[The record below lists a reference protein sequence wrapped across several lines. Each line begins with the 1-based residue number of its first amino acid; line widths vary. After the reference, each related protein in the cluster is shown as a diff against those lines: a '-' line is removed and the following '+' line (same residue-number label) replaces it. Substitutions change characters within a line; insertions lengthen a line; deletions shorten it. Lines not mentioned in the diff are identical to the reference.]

1 MNKFTKAS
9 EIERQKMEYLF
20 KKYNVSDYEF
30 TPTESFESFD
40 GVFTNSKKEK
50 IVFEVKVRN
59 VPSTQ
64 YKTTIIEEF
73 KLDELLKKKEPSY
86 VFVFFTD
93 NKFMCHKIEAKENY
107 KITKQLAPKTTCGND
122 AKIMKNFINIQI
134 QNVKNYA

>member
-1 MNKFTKAS
+1 
-9 EIERQKMEYLF
+9 MEFLF
-20 KKYNVSDYEF
+20 KKYNVLDYNF
-30 TPTESFESFD
+30 TPADSFESFD
-40 GVFTNSKKEK
+40 GTYTNSKNEH

-73 KLDELLKKKEPSY
+73 KLDELLKKKDPAY
-86 VFVFFTD
+86 VFVFFSD
-93 NKFMCHKIEAKENY
+93 NKFMCHKVEPKENY
-107 KITKQLAPKTTCGND
+107 KITQQLAPKTTCGND